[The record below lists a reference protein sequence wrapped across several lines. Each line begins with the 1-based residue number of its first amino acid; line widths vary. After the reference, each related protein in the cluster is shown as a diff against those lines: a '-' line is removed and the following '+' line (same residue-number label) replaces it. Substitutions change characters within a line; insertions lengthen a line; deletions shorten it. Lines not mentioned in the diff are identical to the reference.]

1 MLEAETGEAALELL
15 RLYDGVI
22 DWLFTDIRLPGAI
35 DGWHVAFEYRF
46 HHPMRPVVYT
56 TGYAPDEDRRVEN
69 SVMLRKPY
77 RLAQAVAAFEN
88 LRATL
93 DESRSE

>member
-1 MLEAETGEAALELL
+1 MIETDTGEAALEIL
-15 RLYDGVI
+15 RLYGGTI

-46 HHPMRPVVYT
+46 HHPTRTVVYT
-56 TGYAPDEDRRVEN
+56 TGYAPDEARRVEN

-77 RLAQAVAAFEN
+77 RMAHAVSAFEK

-93 DESRSE
+93 DESRSN